1 MLLLQK
7 PYTALLK
14 SPSPEIEFW
23 DPSIPFAECIAKE
36 TVRRRAVFMALTG
49 PLPSKHVSPFILHLF
64 YTSQI
69 ILAEKA
75 VVTGSESVFQA
86 AEVLAR
92 VWISD
97 GRRLVSGLYN
107 KHFRYGTD

>member
-1 MLLLQK
+1 
-7 PYTALLK
+7 
-14 SPSPEIEFW
+14 
-23 DPSIPFAECIAKE
+23 
-36 TVRRRAVFMALTG
+36 
-49 PLPSKHVSPFILHLF
+49 LF

-75 VVTGSESVFQA
+75 VVTGSESAFQV

-92 VWISD
+92 VLKLWISD

-107 KHFRYGTD
+107 KHFRYGTDWGRGIPGDNTG